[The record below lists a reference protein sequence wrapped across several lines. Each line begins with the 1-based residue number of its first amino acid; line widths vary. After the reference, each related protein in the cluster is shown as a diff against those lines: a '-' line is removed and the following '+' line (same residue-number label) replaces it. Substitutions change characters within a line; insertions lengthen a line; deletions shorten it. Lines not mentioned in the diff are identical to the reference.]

1 MKNLI
6 ILFFSLSL
14 FCSLNAQDEN
24 EDKNILGGSFSFG
37 ISKNSSPINP
47 FLFNNPLALGS
58 NGDERSTIVSFS
70 PYYGYQINPHWLIG
84 IRGGISF
91 QSDKQNT
98 TFVTSTG
105 LIISDEF
112 TVSRTNFEFGAFAR
126 YLFLPEK
133 KFSMFIQPGLAY
145 IYDLGIGKSP
155 DIEVVRVNK
164 KGFVVNARPGAIYK
178 IGNSF
183 QLAATFG
190 YLGLLIDKTT
200 DEMTNEEV
208 DGFSFISN
216 FNFSAFTLGAE
227 LRF

>member
-14 FCSLNAQDEN
+14 ISSLNAQDEN

-37 ISKNSSPINP
+37 ISKNSSPLNP
-47 FLFNNPLALGS
+47 FLFNNPLSLGS
-58 NGDERSTIVSFS
+58 DGDERSTRFSFS
-70 PYYGYQINPHWLIG
+70 PYYGYQANQHWLIG
-84 IRGGISF
+84 ISGVISY

-98 TFVTSTG
+98 TFITPPG

-112 TVSRTNFEFGAFAR
+112 TVNSTYFEIGGFAR

-145 IYDLGIGKSP
+145 IYNLGIGKSP

-164 KGFVVNARPGAIYK
+164 KGFIANARPGAIYK

-190 YLGLLIDKTT
+190 YLGLLLDKTT
-200 DEMTNEEV
+200 DEMTEEEV
-208 DGFSFISN
+208 DGFSFITN